1 MRSSHPVA
9 DMVER
14 ESPGKRRRLN
24 RRLVLTAALALVDRD
39 GLAALTMRR
48 LATELNVE
56 PMAIYRYTAGKQELV
71 DGLVEA
77 FFAEVNNR
85 LRTSSEELRQDLAE
99 EAGRLGQAAQPG
111 PAAELPWRAEL
122 HRIALAFRAEAHAH
136 PEILPVVATRPL
148 AVPVARRPAPQL
160 HLTEHILAVLG
171 RAGFDDPT
179 TLTIYRAFVAWNLG
193 CLLVGERQVVDDP
206 DEPDLLLRLGLHRL
220 PAADYPRLRALV
232 PRFTDHDGERE
243 LMEGLDSLLSRVP
256 EPPLDA
262 FYDGR
267 AR

>member
-1 MRSSHPVA
+1 
-9 DMVER
+9 MVER

-24 RRLVLTAALALVDRD
+24 RRLVLTAAVALVDRD

-48 LATELNVE
+48 LATELGVE

-85 LRTSSEELRQDLAE
+85 LRASSEELRDLAE
-99 EAGRLGQAAQPG
+99 EAGRLGQAG
-111 PAAELPWRAEL
+111 ELSWRAEL
-122 HRIALAFRAEAHAH
+122 HRIALAFRAEGRAH
-136 PEILPVVATRPL
+136 PGILPVVATRPL
-148 AVPVARRPAPQL
+148 AVPVARHPAPLLQ
-160 HLTEHILAVLG
+160 LTEHILAVLG

-232 PRFTDHDGERE
+232 PRLADHDGEGE
-243 LMEGLDSLLSRVP
+243 LVEGLDSLLGRVP